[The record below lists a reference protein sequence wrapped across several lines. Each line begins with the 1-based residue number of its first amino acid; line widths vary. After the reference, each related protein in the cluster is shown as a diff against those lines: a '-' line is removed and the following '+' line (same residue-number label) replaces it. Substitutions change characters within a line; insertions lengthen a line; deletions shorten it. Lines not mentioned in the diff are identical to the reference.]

1 MPTTHASRHAP
12 AKPVVPEPIDTQ
24 GIALAVIA
32 ALAAVFLL
40 RYTADVL
47 VPLVLAI
54 FASYALDPLVNR
66 VVAWRLPRPLAAG
79 AVLVGLVVGL
89 AAAGWAL
96 SDQVLTLANG
106 VPAAAEKLRQTFGR
120 GPDGAIARV
129 QKAATEIEKS
139 AEAAAPAAPPPRG
152 VTRVEVAE
160 KPIDV
165 RGYLWTGSMGLLG
178 LASQG
183 VLLLF
188 LVFFVLCSGDLYQ
201 RKIVHIVGPP
211 LSRQRVTIEVLDEI
225 NAQVQQFLLVQLVT
239 CAAVGLVSWIA
250 FRLIGLHQAGL
261 WGLLAGLFNSIPYFG
276 PFLVTA
282 AIAVAALVQFGSFTM
297 VAAVAALALAI
308 TSLEGF
314 LVTPWIVGRS
324 ARMNEVAVFVGLLF
338 WAWTWGVTGMLL
350 AVPMLVVVKAVA
362 DHVEELRPLSELLA
376 D

>member
-1 MPTTHASRHAP
+1 MPTTHASRRTAP
-12 AKPVVPEPIDTQ
+12 PAVPEPVDAQ
-24 GIALAVIA
+24 GIALGVIA
-32 ALAAVFLL
+32 ALAGIFLL

-47 VPLVLAI
+47 VPLVVAI
-54 FASYALDPLVNR
+54 FGSYALDPLVNR
-66 VVAWRLPRPLAAG
+66 LVGWRLPRPLAAG
-79 AVLVGLVVGL
+79 AVLIALVVAL
-89 AAAGWAL
+89 AAATWAL
-96 SDQVLTLANG
+96 SDQVLALANG

-120 GPDGAIARV
+120 GTDGPIARV
-129 QKAATEIEKS
+129 QKAANEIEKS
-139 AEAAAPAAPPPRG
+139 AEAAAPAVPPPRG
-152 VTRVEVAE
+152 VTRVQVAE

-165 RGYLWTGSMGLLG
+165 RSYLWTGSMGLLG

-188 LVFFVLCSGDLYQ
+188 LVFFVLCSGDLYK
-201 RKIVHIVGPP
+201 RKIIHIVGRP
-211 LSRQRVTIEVLDEI
+211 LSRQRVTVEVLDEI

-239 CAAVGLVSWIA
+239 CTAVGVVSWIA
-250 FRLIGLHQAGL
+250 FRLIGLHQAAL

-276 PFLVTA
+276 PFIVSA
-282 AIAVAALVQFGSFTM
+282 AIAVAALVQFGTTTM
-297 VAAVAALALAI
+297 VAEVAALALAI

-314 LVTPWIVGRS
+314 LLTPWIVGRA

-362 DHVEELRPLSELLA
+362 DHVEELRPLAEPLA